1 MIIDPGQILAIGIKA
16 PDLIRHQENDI
27 GRHLRRGRRIETS
40 HLGGRDIGII
50 HQQIETG
57 PAMQARIEATG
68 VIVAVTGP
76 IPVEIGDFNRIEAR
90 REEISGAIDGLTA
103 MAAIVI
109 NDVDAGDFDTGTI
122 VGSRAN
128 VHRARR
134 RDIDVALH
142 AKSAV
147 VQVAGDAGIGRTIP
161 LEKIRYLGEIVAT
174 EVEVLASKGAARRP
188 KGVDLVVDSIGAIAC
203 AVSGDGIERALP
215 ILAL

>member
-1 MIIDPGQILAIGIKA
+1 MM
-16 PDLIRHQENDI
+16 RSQEMRV
-27 GRHLRRGRRIETS
+27 GRQLRRGGRIEIGY
-40 HLGGRDIGII
+40 LGLGVIGII
-50 HQQIETG
+50 HRQIETG

-161 LEKIRYLGEIVAT
+161 LEKIRYLREIVAT
-174 EVEVLASKGAARRP
+174 EVEVLASKDAARRP
-188 KGVDLVVDSIGAIAC
+188 ERVDLVINAIGTIAC
-203 AVSGDGIERALP
+203 AIGGDGIERALP